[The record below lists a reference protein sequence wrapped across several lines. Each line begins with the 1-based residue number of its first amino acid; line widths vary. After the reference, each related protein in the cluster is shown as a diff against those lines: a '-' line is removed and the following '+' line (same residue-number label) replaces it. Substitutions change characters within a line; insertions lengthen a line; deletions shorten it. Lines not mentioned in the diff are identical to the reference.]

1 MGGGGKPTRIA
12 SNIPIAAHACTLQA
26 AKLPHKKWQRVAVI
40 RPLFLWRIFR
50 GGAGAGSLEGIL
62 NKLLC

>member
-1 MGGGGKPTRIA
+1 
-12 SNIPIAAHACTLQA
+12 LQA

-50 GGAGAGSLEGIL
+50 DGAGAGSLEGIL